1 MIKNV
6 FGYVSF
12 FICIFCFL
20 ILVLVYN
27 LNYFLM
33 NPYEC
38 IEIHEILGTA
48 SKLKISE
55 KDLNY
60 TVNYIY
66 DYLEDKR
73 TKLDLVL
80 NIDGKKEYFFTN
92 NELIH
97 MDDVKNIY
105 SSYFYFTNIVFVVFL
120 VSLVINFF
128 HKVNIFENGKKI
140 TIIFS
145 CFISFIVL
153 FFVALIINFNN
164 LWTFI
169 HVLLFDNDLWMLN
182 PYSDRLLMLFP
193 KDFFINPIFKSIICY
208 VFFLISLIV
217 CLVYC
222 KRKIKNHK
230 NKK

>member
-1 MIKNV
+1 MIKNI
-6 FGYVSF
+6 SF

-73 TKLDLVL
+73 TKSDLVL
-80 NIDGKKEYFFTN
+80 NIDGKK
-92 NELIH
+92 
-97 MDDVKNIY
+97 
-105 SSYFYFTNIVFVVFL
+105 
-120 VSLVINFF
+120 
-128 HKVNIFENGKKI
+128 NIFSQI
-140 TIIFS
+140 MS
-145 CFISFIVL
+145 
-153 FFVALIINFNN
+153 
-164 LWTFI
+164 
-169 HVLLFDNDLWMLN
+169 
-182 PYSDRLLMLFP
+182 
-193 KDFFINPIFKSIICY
+193 
-208 VFFLISLIV
+208 
-217 CLVYC
+217 
-222 KRKIKNHK
+222 
-230 NKK
+230 

>member
-1 MIKNV
+1 MIKNI
-6 FGYVSF
+6 SF

-128 HKVNIFENGKKI
+128 YKVNIFENSKKI
-140 TIIFS
+140 IIIFS

-153 FFVALIINFNN
+153 LFAALIINFNN
-164 LWTFI
+164 SWTFI
-169 HVLLFDNDLWMLN
+169 HELLFDNDLWMLN
-182 PYSDRLLMLFP
+182 PFSDRLFMLFP
-193 KDFFINPIFKSIICY
+193 KDFFINAIFKSIICY

-230 NKK
+230 NKM